1 MARAIAGKL
10 AIAARTD
17 AFSGKY
23 IGDGL
28 KAGLERRIQEIQEKY
43 KEPPPPKQPTKQST
57 PQRPY
62 PRKSYPR
69 RMKRG
74 RRR

>member
-23 IGDGL
+23 LGDSL
-28 KAGLERRIQEIQEKY
+28 KAGLDKRIEEIQKKY
-43 KEPPPPKQPTKQST
+43 EAPPQVRTPPVQQPQFKGK
-57 PQRPY
+57 PN
-62 PRKSYPR
+62 R

-74 RRR
+74 HKR